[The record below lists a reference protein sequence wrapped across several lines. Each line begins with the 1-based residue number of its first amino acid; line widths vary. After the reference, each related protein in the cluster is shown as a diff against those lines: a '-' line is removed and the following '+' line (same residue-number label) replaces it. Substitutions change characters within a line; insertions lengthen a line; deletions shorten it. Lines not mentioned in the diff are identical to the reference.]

1 LKFLHV
7 GIGSFGSFMTAVLNW
22 RGIPPYILGL
32 ARGLAAIVGIFA
44 TVIYP
49 IIHARI
55 QTVRTGIW
63 SIWIQVWAP
72 SFVKDF
78 AYDK

>member
-1 LKFLHV
+1 
-7 GIGSFGSFMTAVLNW
+7 MTAVLNW
-22 RGIPPYILGL
+22 RGIPPYVLGL
-32 ARGLAAIVGIFA
+32 ARGIAAIVGIIA